1 MQPFL
6 PDLLRK
12 ARVFSD
18 LLAYSP
24 YHVKVLCYR
33 KGSKMSGEE
42 AVPTALTGRYFP
54 TTIWGEAFLLI
65 QKLYRVLR
73 ILRKNNGQRIR
84 DQGAAL
90 WSEARCRHCVCS
102 WPLRSQRIYLDGSP
116 KQEHPVASG
125 SAPDGRS

>member
-33 KGSKMSGEE
+33 KGSRMSGEE
-42 AVPTALTGRYFP
+42 AVPTALTGR
-54 TTIWGEAFLLI
+54 
-65 QKLYRVLR
+65 
-73 ILRKNNGQRIR
+73 
-84 DQGAAL
+84 
-90 WSEARCRHCVCS
+90 
-102 WPLRSQRIYLDGSP
+102 
-116 KQEHPVASG
+116 
-125 SAPDGRS
+125 

>member
-33 KGSKMSGEE
+33 KVSRMSGEE

-54 TTIWGEAFLLI
+54 TTIWGGAVLLI

-73 ILRKNNGQRIR
+73 ILRK
-84 DQGAAL
+84 
-90 WSEARCRHCVCS
+90 
-102 WPLRSQRIYLDGSP
+102 
-116 KQEHPVASG
+116 K
-125 SAPDGRS
+125 